1 MDKLS
6 EYRKNFRKTYQ
17 WGKFMMI
24 AAFFL
29 LYLLNLILTNL
40 LKWKLV

>member
-17 WGKFMMI
+17 LGKYFMI
-24 AAFFL
+24 AAFFMLCL
-29 LYLLNLILTNL
+29 LSFILGNLIN
-40 LKWKLV
+40 WKIV